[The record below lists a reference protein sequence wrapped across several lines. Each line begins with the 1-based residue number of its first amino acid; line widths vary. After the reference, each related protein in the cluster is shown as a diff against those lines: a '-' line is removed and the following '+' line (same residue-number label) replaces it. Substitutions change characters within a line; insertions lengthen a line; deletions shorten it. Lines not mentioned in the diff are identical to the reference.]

1 MPYTGGGWTPGGG
14 LGGLAGLSAVY
25 PGMLQTE
32 QQQNVLDEY
41 AHQVKGKE
49 LFGNTLKM
57 LAGQT
62 SQAPPGQPLTYP
74 QGGGAGP
81 TSPQGQLPPGQ
92 MPYAGPP
99 QGAPGAP
106 QPPPMRPPMMTP
118 MPGQPGAPG
127 GIPQQPLRPPGAI
140 PPQAS
145 GGPGRGVVESAGPT
159 GGPLGGLAARGQL
172 DIKTAAQYIARAN
185 PNASPR
191 DIVEALNQAMPYLK
205 AEEQMQLAQLRLDM
219 QQQIQATREESLKE
233 RERHDV
239 AIEGQSAERIGQAD
253 KRIAQKNEQLEQRKL
268 EHQDKVAHWAFNQ
281 DMALKNHAL
290 KQLQLEERARATGRK
305 EDIEAAKAEFNAG
318 RELARLK
325 IQEHSFMTDMT
336 PEEKKSMEKD
346 MDRVYQGYVDKLKKM
361 GGGTAPSSPMPVP
374 PATGGT
380 PGQRTLLTPAQN
392 EWFTA
397 QSKGW
402 TPEQRAKVISD
413 LKEAGYDTSGL

>member
-62 SQAPPGQPLTYP
+62 SQASPGQPLTYP

-127 GIPQQPLRPPGAI
+127 GIPQQPPRPPGAI

-205 AEEQMQLAQLRLDM
+205 AEEQLQLAQLRIAM
-219 QQQIQATREESLKE
+219 QQQRAEET
-233 RERHDV
+233 ERHNRELE
-239 AIEGQSAERIGQAD
+239 AERRRSAEQRDVSLGQRQQEIERREKHEA
-253 KRIAQKNEQLEQRKL
+253 RMEA
-268 EHQDKVAHWAFNQ
+268 HQTFNQ
-281 DMALKNHAL
+281 DMA
-290 KQLQLEERARATGRK
+290 
-305 EDIEAAKAEFNAG
+305 
-318 RELARLK
+318 
-325 IQEHSFMTDMT
+325 
-336 PEEKKSMEKD
+336 
-346 MDRVYQGYVDKLKKM
+346 
-361 GGGTAPSSPMPVP
+361 
-374 PATGGT
+374 
-380 PGQRTLLTPAQN
+380 
-392 EWFTA
+392 
-397 QSKGW
+397 
-402 TPEQRAKVISD
+402 
-413 LKEAGYDTSGL
+413 